1 MNTTKFTNKEEYLA
15 YRSNW
20 KAEYKQ
26 LSKDIRTLKAE
37 MRESGHQITWSE
49 FSQLKKLKTNATE
62 MLDALKQAK
71 VEAQKQY
78 LASKAN
84 QTVNA

>member
-49 FSQLKKLKTNATE
+49 FSQLKKLKINATE
-62 MLDALKQAK
+62 MLEALKQAK
-71 VEAQKQY
+71 IEAQNQY

-84 QTVNA
+84 QPVNA

>member
-1 MNTTKFTNKEEYLA
+1 MNTTKFTNKKEYLA

-26 LSKDIRTLKAE
+26 LSKNIRMIKAE

-62 MLDALKQAK
+62 MLETLKQAK
-71 VEAQKQY
+71 AEAQTQY

-84 QTVNA
+84 QPVNA